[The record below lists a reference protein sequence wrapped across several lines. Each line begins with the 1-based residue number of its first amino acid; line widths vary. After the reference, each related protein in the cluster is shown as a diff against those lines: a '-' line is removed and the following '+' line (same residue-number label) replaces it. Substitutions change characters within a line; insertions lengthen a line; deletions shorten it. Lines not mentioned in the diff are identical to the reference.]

1 MKRLSAAAFSAP
13 ALLALLFA
21 AAPAAAQV
29 PAQGGTACPPGMT
42 ATTSA
47 EMYFGRYIGM
57 KPEVSERAWRRFVDG
72 EVTPRFPAG
81 LSMYD
86 VTGQYR
92 GADGQPLREPS
103 KVLSIILDPADAAAT
118 ARLKEIA
125 EVYKQRFKQ
134 ESVLTVLRPACASF

>member
-1 MKRLSAAAFSAP
+1 MKHLSSAAFSGS
-13 ALLALLFA
+13 ALLALLF

-103 KVLSIILDPADAAAT
+103 KVLSIILDPADVAAT

-125 EVYKQRFKQ
+125 DAYKQRFKQ